1 MEYLFDQ
8 SGGSFCPTEDEV
20 DNLIDEGFDE
30 EEVASEHVDYD
41 EEFSEKLPVNPEID
55 EGEEVCYI
63 VLPTRACLYA
73 YLCTIH
79 HCHLYN
85 HNYML
90 TQEESSEA
98 APQEEGEAEQEV
110 GDTLEVLDSRGIPGW
125 DKVEQLARVLLSLK
139 GLSISKE
146 QARNVS
152 SLYDQLDS
160 YDKKPLVFTK
170 RYSHRARGRFA
181 RSRRRV
187 EDASID
193 YIKRYPVVDL
203 YTCTMPLCL

>member
-1 MEYLFDQ
+1 M
-8 SGGSFCPTEDEV
+8 

-41 EEFSEKLPVNPEID
+41 EEFAEKLPVNPEIVILYYLQ
-55 EGEEVCYI
+55 EHVFMHICVLFII
-63 VLPTRACLYA
+63 V
-73 YLCTIH
+73 I
-79 HCHLYN
+79 N

-193 YIKRYPVVDL
+193 YIKRYPIVDL

>member
-1 MEYLFDQ
+1 M
-8 SGGSFCPTEDEV
+8 
-20 DNLIDEGFDE
+20 
-30 EEVASEHVDYD
+30 
-41 EEFSEKLPVNPEID
+41 NPESD

-63 VLPTRACLYA
+63 VLPTYKSMSLCIFVYFSSLYV
-73 YLCTIH
+73 I
-79 HCHLYN
+79 HLYN

-110 GDTLEVLDSRGIPGW
+110 GDTLEVLGSRGIPGW

-193 YIKRYPVVDL
+193 YINPL
-203 YTCTMPLCL
+203 LICTHVQCHFACL